1 MDLGKVS
8 EESDEDF
15 SPVTD
20 LQEIFELDGK
30 IIYDILAIYKS
41 KRSGSKNRKGKKWSP
56 LAACLIASL
65 KTGVPEPFVQ
75 QIVAHLEENGP
86 SIPFYTYFKNEFDF
100 VKIFVNDERM
110 KMEKYF
116 KDLNET
122 LKKTWHYDETNHRE
136 ELLEELNTKVSLYP
150 KIRSLIRQYLLNDL
164 EIKHESC

>member
-15 SPVTD
+15 PPVTD

-30 IIYDILAIYKS
+30 IMSEILAIYKS
-41 KRSGSKNRKGKKWSP
+41 KRSGSKNRKEKKWSP

-86 SIPFYTYFKNEFDF
+86 SIPIMT
-100 VKIFVNDERM
+100 
-110 KMEKYF
+110 
-116 KDLNET
+116 
-122 LKKTWHYDETNHRE
+122 
-136 ELLEELNTKVSLYP
+136 
-150 KIRSLIRQYLLNDL
+150 
-164 EIKHESC
+164 